1 MSAIPEL
8 AATHHAAITVT
19 NLDASVAWY
28 EQVFGFTKFMEGP
41 HPGGYAVL
49 LIEPRSQVIIAVHR
63 HDANSGE
70 RFSETRTGLD
80 HIGWSVPR
88 REDLDAWQLRLESL
102 GVTFT
107 PVVDVEEQGIKF
119 AVIVLRDPDNIQLE
133 LCWTPAG

>member
-19 NLDASVAWY
+19 DFDASLAWY

-49 LIEPRSQVIIAVHR
+49 LIEPRSQVILAVHR

-88 REDLDAWQLRLESL
+88 REDLDAWQARLESL

-107 PVVDVEEQGIKF
+107 PVVDVEEQGLKYS
-119 AVIVLRDPDNIQLE
+119 VIVLRDPDNIQLE